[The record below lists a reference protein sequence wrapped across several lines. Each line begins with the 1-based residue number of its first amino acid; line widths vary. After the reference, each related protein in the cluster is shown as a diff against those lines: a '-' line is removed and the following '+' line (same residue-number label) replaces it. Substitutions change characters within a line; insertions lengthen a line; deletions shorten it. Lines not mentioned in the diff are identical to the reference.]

1 MTRLLSFFLKLFLF
15 QIFIYSFLSEWIL
28 SYIDDTR
35 INFLQEF
42 EIFVFFFL
50 PLLCAYFFFNSKL
63 FKGSYKIEVKNPL
76 SISIVFLLLPII
88 YFYILN
94 KYDIVSRRIGTEN
107 IALLYADMN
116 SLDKLFMK
124 LYDQSQYIYL
134 LICFYT
140 LRQNRNFKF
149 RNFFKFVFSLNI
161 IFLGVLS
168 VFNSRTAVLFFVLLV
183 FLFDALFDC
192 IKSKTKFRFLMIA
205 TFFFIL
211 VSGVRYAPLFFIN
224 DNSAIENV
232 AKSEILIR
240 VNCTLL
246 FKEVVDATS
255 YKGFLYGKTMAN
267 PFLSL
272 FAVLGDESS
281 KEKIRIAETG
291 SKQYILS
298 NFLQKEN
305 KDDCSCMVV
314 DSYANWGIFGIL
326 FSAILIVL
334 WAFVIYYLGNF
345 EVISSWRFSLI
356 IILIISMFFYESDGL
371 SLMFNFIKYL
381 PGAGLIAILRP
392 VYLKRSFFSGE

>member
-1 MTRLLSFFLKLFLF
+1 MTRLISFFLKLFLI
-15 QIFIYSFLSEWIL
+15 QIFVYSFLSEWIL
-28 SYIDDTR
+28 SYIDNTR
-35 INFLQEF
+35 VNFLQEF
-42 EIFVFFFL
+42 EIFAFFFS
-50 PLLCAYFFFNSKL
+50 PLLFAYFYFNSKS
-63 FKGSYKIEVKNPL
+63 FKWDYKIQVNNPFA
-76 SISIVFLLLPII
+76 ISVVFLILPII
-88 YFYILN
+88 YLFILN

-116 SLDKLFMK
+116 SLDKLLMK
-124 LYDQSQYIYL
+124 IYDQSQYIYL
-134 LICFYT
+134 ILCFYT
-140 LRQNRNFKF
+140 LRQNRAFKF
-149 RNFFKFVFSLNI
+149 RKFFKFVFSINI
-161 IFLGVLS
+161 VFLGVLS

-192 IKSKTKFRFLMIA
+192 IKSNIKFRFLMIA

-211 VSGVRYAPLFFIN
+211 VSLVRYAPLFFLD
-224 DNSAIENV
+224 DNSAVQNV
-232 AKSEILIR
+232 AKSEILNR

-246 FKEVVDATS
+246 FKEVVDATN
-255 YKGFLYGKTMAN
+255 YKGFLYGKTMSN

-298 NFLQKEN
+298 NYLQKDN

-326 FSAILIVL
+326 FSAMLIVM
-334 WAFVIYYLGNF
+334 WAFVIYYLGTCD
-345 EVISSWRFSLI
+345 VISSWRFSLI
-356 IILIISMFFYESDGL
+356 IIVIMSMFFYESDGL

-381 PGAGLIAILRP
+381 PGALLIAILKP
-392 VYLKRSFFSGE
+392 VYIKRSFIDGQ